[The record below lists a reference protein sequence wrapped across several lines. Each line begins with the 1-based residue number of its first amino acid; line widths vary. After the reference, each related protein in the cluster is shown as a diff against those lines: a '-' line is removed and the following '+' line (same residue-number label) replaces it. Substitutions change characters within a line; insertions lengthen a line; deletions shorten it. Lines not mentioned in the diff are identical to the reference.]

1 MNPTLAYGAQQIWD
15 MRMQG
20 KRPSEVVFISLIGE
34 LNEGNFQVLIDPS
47 DRIQTFDWRWAR
59 DLGVC
64 LVYHD
69 KVPHQRVSELS
80 KLLVRQAPNGGYVKP
95 FTPSAGYLWMWDAV
109 KQNGLLLTWFSG
121 YLGIPELGI
130 HPQPEEFQLTP
141 MSRYDMASFKGVT
154 RHE

>member
-1 MNPTLAYGAQQIWD
+1 MNPMLAFGAQEIWD

-20 KRPSEVVFISLIGE
+20 KRPNEVVFVSLIGP
-34 LNEGNFQVLIDPS
+34 LNDGNFQVLIAPS
-47 DRIQTFDWRWAR
+47 DRINAFDWRWAR
-59 DLGVC
+59 DLSVC

-69 KVPHQRVSELS
+69 KVPHERVSELS
-80 KLLVRQAPNGGYVKP
+80 KLLVRQAPNGGYANP
-95 FTPSAGYLWMWDAV
+95 FTPTAGYLWMWDAI

-130 HPQPEEFQLTP
+130 ANEPEMFDLSP
-141 MSRYDMASFKGVT
+141 MSRFDLPTFKGVT